1 MEMWL
6 CGMWAVGMV
15 ELGWTLVVLE
25 VFSKLG
31 DSMTLLKCTES
42 SRLPSVQVFV
52 LMQNFILG
60 INTASAPGWKLR

>member
-1 MEMWL
+1 
-6 CGMWAVGMV
+6 MV

-31 DSMTLLKCTES
+31 DSMTLLECTES

-52 LMQNFILG
+52 LRQNFILG

>member
-1 MEMWL
+1 MWL

-31 DSMTLLKCTES
+31 DSMTLLECTES

-52 LMQNFILG
+52 LRQNFILG

>member
-31 DSMTLLKCTES
+31 DSMTRVHREQ
-42 SRLPSVQVFV
+42 QV
-52 LMQNFILG
+52 
-60 INTASAPGWKLR
+60 A